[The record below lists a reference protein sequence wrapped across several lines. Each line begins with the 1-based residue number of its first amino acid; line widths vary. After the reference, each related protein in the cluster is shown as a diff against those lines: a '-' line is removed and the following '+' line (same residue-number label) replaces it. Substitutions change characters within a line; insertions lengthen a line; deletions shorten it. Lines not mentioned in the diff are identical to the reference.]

1 MRRHQTQAGLVA
13 DHQRRLRPIRPA
25 SGQQQCVSAAAGCQR
40 GHGLEVAIQRLGG
53 LLRTARRA
61 DQNARRMR
69 QPLVQPVGHAVGLA
83 LALGGQRAVH
93 VVLPFGQLESFG
105 MTPQNQVHE
114 MTFRLR

>member
-1 MRRHQTQAGLVA
+1 
-13 DHQRRLRPIRPA
+13 
-25 SGQQQCVSAAAGCQR
+25 
-40 GHGLEVAIQRLGG
+40 
-53 LLRTARRA
+53 
-61 DQNARRMR
+61 MR

-83 LALGGQRAVH
+83 FALGGQRAVH